1 MSRAD
6 READSRCRA
15 TCPAV
20 DKAFK
25 NLRRDI
31 ETIAG
36 GEIASQLDRELD
48 HCCEVVKDQGTL
60 LLRDALVS
68 ACGELEQAQGEIA
81 DLRRERDDLQDEL
94 ALLRDELAA
103 KEAA

>member
-20 DKAFK
+20 DKAFA
-25 NLRRDI
+25 NLKSDI
-31 ETIAG
+31 AMIAG
-36 GEIASQLDRELD
+36 SDVADQFEREID
-48 HCCEVVKDQGTL
+48 HCCERVKDGGTL
-60 LLRDALVS
+60 LLRSALVS
-68 ACGELEQAQGEIA
+68 VCEELDEANGEIA